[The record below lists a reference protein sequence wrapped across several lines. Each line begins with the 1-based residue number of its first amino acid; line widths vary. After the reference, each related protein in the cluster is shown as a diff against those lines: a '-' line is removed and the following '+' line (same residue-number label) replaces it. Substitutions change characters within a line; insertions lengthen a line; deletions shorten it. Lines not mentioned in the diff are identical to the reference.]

1 MAAMITSGLMFFSR
15 LIWSICCR
23 SWLAMA
29 RYSPLAAAGR
39 RELDFQA
46 PVRDLV
52 QGNAAEGV
60 ALGGQGQHDVSVF
73 DRDQPSRPLTPAA
86 DRLVA
91 REPGQLAGEPSI
103 VCFSAQ
109 GPVEAG

>member
-1 MAAMITSGLMFFSR
+1 MASSMAAMITSGLMFFSR

-23 SWLAMA
+23 SWLAMM
-29 RYSPLAAAGR
+29 YSPLAAAGR
-39 RELDFQA
+39 RELNLQA
-46 PVRDLV
+46 SVRDLV

-73 DRDQPSRPLTPAA
+73 DRDQPSRPMTPAV

-91 REPGQLAGEPSI
+91 REPGQLAGE
-103 VCFSAQ
+103 
-109 GPVEAG
+109 